1 MLNARSVTLLGSLGL
16 LIASLPAA
24 ALTPGPTDPSQC
36 PTYWQISNEHAET
49 YSRTYQAVFDQSK
62 ANYQQCYQYGS
73 MTRERFACDGRA
85 HQWHEAN
92 RAKAEAEYERVKAA
106 YEQRREQCL
115 GIANRNKADLEAQKK
130 LAETQ
135 RRLNEQ
141 AERQQEQLRT
151 EAFNAEMRRGQAE
164 RDAYNRAAEER
175 NRQAQQQYQAQQQAQ
190 QQAAV
195 ARQAEAQRQAQIRA
209 EQAARQAQ
217 AEAEQ
222 QQALHE
228 MRMSLLEQT
237 SKDSQARLES
247 ARQDHEAVAAA
258 NADEETL
265 LAQMM
270 AKMEAAPRAV
280 REIKTDI
287 ANSPLGQAVGT
298 LNDLGKSSG
307 GDIARAATGG
317 RGEADETGRLEYR
330 RAADEPAGSSAAPS
344 ASGSVALPGGDE
356 SGSADGTCRITP
368 ESFALPPANASIT
381 AQTENLMYRLDRML
395 AQLDSECAGS
405 PDYAK
410 ARRELIDARDKAEEA
425 CNAVQSGGRRCTP
438 ARHF

>member
-1 MLNARSVTLLGSLGL
+1 MSNARTVILLGNLGL

-36 PTYWQISNEHAET
+36 PTYWQISNDRAET

-92 RAKAEAEYERVKAA
+92 LAKAEAEYERTKAA

-115 GIANRNKADLEAQKK
+115 GIANQNKAELESQKK

-141 AERQQEQLRT
+141 SERQQEQLRT
-151 EAFNAEMRRGQAE
+151 DAFNAEMRRGQAE
-164 RDAYNRAAEER
+164 RDAYNRAAEDR
-175 NRQAQQQYQAQQQAQ
+175 NRQAQQQYQAQQQA
-190 QQAAV
+190 AI
-195 ARQAEAQRQAQIRA
+195 ARQAEAQRQSQIRA

-217 AEAEQ
+217 AETEQ

-237 SKDSQARLES
+237 GKDSQARLES

-258 NADEETL
+258 NADEETM
-265 LAQMM
+265 LARMM

-280 REIKTDI
+280 REIKADI
-287 ANSPLGQAVGT
+287 AASSLGQAVGA
-298 LNDLGKSSG
+298 LNDLDKSAGSE
-307 GDIARAATGG
+307 IARAATG
-317 RGEADETGRLEYR
+317 EPVKADESGHVEYR
-330 RAADEPAGSSAAPS
+330 RAADEPARGTAAPTATGS
-344 ASGSVALPGGDE
+344 VPLSDVDKSGSP
-356 SGSADGTCRITP
+356 DGTCRITP
-368 ESFALPPANASIT
+368 ESFAQAPADASIT

-405 PDYAK
+405 PDYAA
-410 ARRELIDARDKAEEA
+410 ARRELTEARAQAEET